1 LEGSVKS
8 KKTATDGSST
18 VDLHGK
24 YRAPAL
30 EKGLDI
36 LQLLNRESKP
46 LTLTAICER
55 LDRSQG
61 EIFRMVQVLQTR
73 GFIDQDPE
81 SDGYHLTGLLF
92 SMAMRQPVTE
102 SLVEVAIP
110 IMRTLASE
118 IGQSCHLALHAR
130 GDIVVVARM
139 ESLEQIGFS
148 VRVGYR
154 LSITKSV
161 SGLTLFAFQ
170 PEDVRTRWL
179 EMPDPKPSAHEL
191 KNFFAAAAIA
201 RKNGW
206 ARAPSSVVNGV
217 TDISAPIIRGDR
229 AAAALTVPYLKTTNS
244 QGSIPTVVEKV
255 QAAAN
260 SIATQLIEGDS
271 RA

>member
-1 LEGSVKS
+1 MKS
-8 KKTATDGSST
+8 KKTTTEGSS
-18 VDLHGK
+18 VAGRIPGK

-36 LQLLNRESKP
+36 LQLLNHEPKP

-61 EIFRMVQVLQTR
+61 EMFRMVQVLQTR
-73 GFIDQDPE
+73 GYVDQDPE
-81 SDGYHLTGLLF
+81 SDGYHLTDLLF
-92 SMAMRQPVTE
+92 SMAMRQPVTQ

-110 IMRTLASE
+110 AMRTLASE

-130 GDIVVVARM
+130 GDIVVIARM
-139 ESLEQIGFS
+139 ESQEQIGFS

-154 LSITKSV
+154 RPITNAV

-170 PEDVRTRWL
+170 PEDVRARWL
-179 EMPDPKPSAHEL
+179 EMLDPRPSAPEL
-191 KNFFAAAAIA
+191 KNFLSAAAVA
-201 RKNGW
+201 RKSGW

-229 AAAALTVPYLKTTNS
+229 AAAALTVPYLKTINS
-244 QGSIPTVVEKV
+244 KSSISEVVEKV

-260 SIATQLIEGDS
+260 SIAARLTEGDS

>member
-1 LEGSVKS
+1 MKG
-8 KKTATDGSST
+8 KKTTTNDSNLAENP
-18 VDLHGK
+18 GK

-36 LQLLNRESKP
+36 LQLLNHEPKP

-73 GFIDQDPE
+73 GFVDQDPE
-81 SDGYHLTGLLF
+81 SDGYHLTDLLF
-92 SMAMRQPVTE
+92 SMAMRQPITQ

-130 GDIVVVARM
+130 GDIVVIARM
-139 ESLEQIGFS
+139 ESQEQVGFS

-154 LSITKSV
+154 RSITNAV

-170 PEDVRTRWL
+170 PEDVRARWL
-179 EMPDPKPSAHEL
+179 EMLNPKPSAAEL
-191 KNFFAAAAIA
+191 KSFLAAVAVA
-201 RKNGW
+201 RKSGW

-217 TDISAPIIRGDR
+217 TDISAPVIRGDR
-229 AAAALTVPYLKTTNS
+229 AAAALTVPYLKMINS
-244 QGSIPTVVEKV
+244 KSTIPEVIEKV
-255 QAAAN
+255 QVAAN
-260 SIATQLIEGDS
+260 SISARLTEGDS

>member
-1 LEGSVKS
+1 VKG
-8 KKTATDGSST
+8 KKTATEGWS
-18 VDLHGK
+18 VAENPGK

-36 LQLLNRESKP
+36 LQLLNHEPKP

-73 GFIDQDPE
+73 GFVDQDPE
-81 SDGYHLTGLLF
+81 SDGYHLTDLLF
-92 SMAMRQPVTE
+92 SMAMRQPITQ

-130 GDIVVVARM
+130 GDIVVIARM
-139 ESLEQIGFS
+139 ESQEQVGFS

-154 LSITKSV
+154 RSITNAV

-170 PEDVRTRWL
+170 PEDVRARWL
-179 EMPDPKPSAHEL
+179 EMLNPRPSAAEL
-191 KNFFAAAAIA
+191 KSFLAAVAVA

-229 AAAALTVPYLKTTNS
+229 AAAALTVPYLKTINS
-244 QGSIPTVVEKV
+244 KSSIPAVIEKV
-255 QAAAN
+255 QAAVN
-260 SIATQLIEGDS
+260 SIAARLTVGDS